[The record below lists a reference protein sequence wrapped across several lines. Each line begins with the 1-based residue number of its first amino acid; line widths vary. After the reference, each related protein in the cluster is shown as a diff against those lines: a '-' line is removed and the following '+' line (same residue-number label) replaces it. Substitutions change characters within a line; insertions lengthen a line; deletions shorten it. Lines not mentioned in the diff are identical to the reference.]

1 MAGNILLAGGS
12 GFVGRLIIE
21 KLLRKSYT
29 VTVLTRN
36 AADSSKIFADSVE
49 IIDWNDKQKIIRA
62 LEYSAS
68 LINLSGANVMGK
80 RWSSP
85 YKNLIRS
92 SRIETT
98 RFLIEC
104 LNEAD
109 SRTCSFISAS
119 AIGYYPRSDSEVF
132 DENSLPGD
140 SFLSQVTK
148 DWEEEVKKA
157 SALGIREVRIRMGIV
172 LDRSGGAFKRMILPY
187 KFFVGGP
194 IGSGRQWFSWV
205 HADDVVNLFIESI
218 EDNNI
223 SGAVNAVSPNPV
235 TMNEF
240 AKTLGRIMKRPA
252 IFKVPAFVLKIVL
265 GEASIE
271 VLTGAKIYPKRT
283 IELGYKFE
291 FENLSDA
298 LENILEKQ

>member
-1 MAGNILLAGGS
+1 
-12 GFVGRLIIE
+12 
-21 KLLRKSYT
+21 
-29 VTVLTRN
+29 
-36 AADSSKIFADSVE
+36 
-49 IIDWNDKQKIIRA
+49 
-62 LEYSAS
+62 
-68 LINLSGANVMGK
+68 
-80 RWSSP
+80 
-85 YKNLIRS
+85 
-92 SRIETT
+92 
-98 RFLIEC
+98 
-104 LNEAD
+104 
-109 SRTCSFISAS
+109 
-119 AIGYYPRSDSEVF
+119 
-132 DENSLPGD
+132 
-140 SFLSQVTK
+140 
-148 DWEEEVKKA
+148 
-157 SALGIREVRIRMGIV
+157 
-172 LDRSGGAFKRMILPY
+172 
-187 KFFVGGP
+187 
-194 IGSGRQWFSWV
+194 V